1 LLINRYHSFIEV
13 FMKLFTLTLI
23 IFSLCLPAIV
33 LKPATIEAFT
43 LKDTADLVFKNGT
56 IYTVN
61 SKQPRAEAVAVKGD
75 KIIFVGSNKDA
86 KQYEGNT
93 TRVVDLKGN
102 TVVPG
107 LTDSHYHLSGVGFRE
122 LNLNLEGTNT
132 LEAFLAKVKE
142 RVDKTKAGEWVT
154 GRGWIETFWKP
165 QAFPTRY
172 DLDKIA
178 PNHPVYLTR
187 ADGHAGVANS
197 LAIKLAGVDK
207 TTPNPFGGEI
217 MKDKETG
224 EPTGMFLDQAQG
236 LIGRKIPAQGNL
248 EEAIVIGAKRSVE
261 LGWTQIQDAGGNY
274 GDVNAMRKLY
284 GEGKIKLR
292 IYKAIHGPNA
302 NAARL
307 IKEGASTGEFQNHF
321 TLRTIKVVMDGA
333 LGSKG
338 AWLLENYSDYNTA
351 GFTTVKAEELYPML
365 VDALKA
371 GIQVETH
378 AIGDRANRTILDLYE
393 KAFNA
398 VPPAERK
405 VKEPRW
411 RIEHSQVVHPDDI
424 PRFAKLGVIPSMQ
437 PSHAIG
443 DLHFAPSR
451 LGMKRLEGAYAWQT
465 LIKLGCKIAGG
476 SDAPVERGEPMIE
489 FYAAVSR
496 KDIRGFTGEGWHP
509 EQKVSREDALK
520 MFTLWAANAAF
531 EESIRGSIEVGK
543 LADFTIL
550 SADIMKIPEPE
561 ILNTRCVMTVIG
573 GEIAFDETNKT
584 SSTTQ
589 TGALSQPVQ
598 VGPDGEEIKIAEV
611 MNVKADVNADGSA
624 RTVDSKPRAL
634 NAPRPNYTEVARHN
648 GIEGTVLCR
657 VLIGLD
663 GKVKRATIARGLPD
677 GLNDEALRAVYQLK
691 FKPAMKDGQPVAYWQ
706 AVAVEFNLRERN

>member
-1 LLINRYHSFIEV
+1 MKFI
-13 FMKLFTLTLI
+13 TLSLI
-23 IFSLCLPAIV
+23 ILALCLPSLILPTASV
-33 LKPATIEAFT
+33 EAFT
-43 LKDTADLVFKNGT
+43 LKDTADIVFKNGN

-61 SKQPRAEAVAVKGD
+61 AKQPRAEAVAVKGD
-75 KIIFVGSNKDA
+75 KIIFVGSSKDA
-86 KQYEGNT
+86 KQYEGKT

-107 LTDSHYHLSGVGFRE
+107 MTDSHYHLSGVGFRE
-122 LNLNLEGTNT
+122 MNLNLEGTNT

-165 QAFPTRY
+165 QAFPTRS

-178 PNHPVYLTR
+178 PNNPVYLTR

-197 LAIKLAGVDK
+197 MAIKLAGVDK
-207 TTPNPFGGEI
+207 ATPNPFGGEI

-224 EPTGMFLDQAQG
+224 EPTGMFLDGAQS
-236 LIGRKIPAQGNL
+236 LIGRKIPRQAEGSL
-248 EEAIVIGAKRSVE
+248 ADAIVTGANRSVE

-274 GDVNAMRKLY
+274 GDVDLMRKLY

-292 IYKAIHGPNA
+292 IYKAIHGPNP
-302 NAARL
+302 NAMRL
-307 IKEGASTGEFQNHF
+307 IKEGASTGEFKNHF
-321 TLRTIKVVMDGA
+321 TLRAIKVVMDGA

-351 GFTTVKAEELYPML
+351 GFPTVKEDELYPML
-365 VDALKA
+365 VEALKA

-393 KAFNA
+393 RAFKA
-398 VPPAERK
+398 VPPEQRK

-411 RIEHSQVVHPDDI
+411 RIEHAQIVHPDDI
-424 PRFAKLGVIPSMQ
+424 PRFAKLQVIPSMQ

-451 LGMKRLEGAYAWQT
+451 LGMKRLEGAYAWQS

-509 EQKVSREDALK
+509 EQKVLREDALK
-520 MFTLWAANAAF
+520 MFTLWAAYAAF
-531 EESIRGSIEVGK
+531 EENLKGSIEVGK

-550 SADIMKIPEPE
+550 SADIMKIAEPE
-561 ILNTRCVMTVIG
+561 ILKTRCVMTVIG
-573 GEIAFDETNKT
+573 GEIAYD
-584 SSTTQ
+584 
-589 TGALSQPVQ
+589 A
-598 VGPDGEEIKIAEV
+598 
-611 MNVKADVNADGSA
+611 NA
-624 RTVDSKPRAL
+624 
-634 NAPRPNYTEVARHN
+634 N
-648 GIEGTVLCR
+648 
-657 VLIGLD
+657 
-663 GKVKRATIARGLPD
+663 
-677 GLNDEALRAVYQLK
+677 
-691 FKPAMKDGQPVAYWQ
+691 
-706 AVAVEFNLRERN
+706 